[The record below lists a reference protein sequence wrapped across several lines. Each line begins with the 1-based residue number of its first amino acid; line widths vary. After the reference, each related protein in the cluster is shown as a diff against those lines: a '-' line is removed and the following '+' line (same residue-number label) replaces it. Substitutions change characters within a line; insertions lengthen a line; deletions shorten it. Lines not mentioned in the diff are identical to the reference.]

1 MMLPD
6 DRPVPTE
13 YHRSPGEQMPI
24 DTHPV
29 NTSTTATDTTEA
41 CPYCGTTSGVQPMP
55 APPKVQAWKCTRG
68 TDWAISV
75 SRPDSRAAALL
86 GDLGATAEA
95 VGRLRW
101 TLRQLCA
108 LADDAP
114 LAGRTRLA

>member
-1 MMLPD
+1 
-6 DRPVPTE
+6 
-13 YHRSPGEQMPI
+13 MPI
-24 DTHPV
+24 DTRPV

-41 CPYCGTTSGVQPMP
+41 CPYCGTTSGVQLMP
-55 APPKVQAWKCTRG
+55 APPKVQAWKCTCG

-75 SRPDSRAAALL
+75 IRPDSRAAALL

-95 VGRLRW
+95 VGRDCAGQ
-101 TLRQLCA
+101 LRQLCA